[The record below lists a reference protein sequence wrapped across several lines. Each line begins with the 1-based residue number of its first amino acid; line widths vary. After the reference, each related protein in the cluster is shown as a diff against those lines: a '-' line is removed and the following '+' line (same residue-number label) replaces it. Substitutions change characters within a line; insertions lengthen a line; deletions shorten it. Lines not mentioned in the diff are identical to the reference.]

1 MEKNNSISKKEEGFS
16 LLELVVACAIVIII
30 ASASYFVIPGI
41 IGDSQDKTDAYE
53 QCNLQ
58 RETEITSLLD
68 GQETQISATCS
79 PTPTPAP

>member
-1 MEKNNSISKKEEGFS
+1 MLTNETGFS
-16 LLELVVACAIVIII
+16 LLELVVACAVVIII
-30 ASASYFVIPGI
+30 SGASYLVIPNLI
-41 IGDSQDKTDAYE
+41 SNSQNKTDAYE